1 MLHMH
6 HCDFV
11 KAQNPPK
18 GSKDALGEMA
28 SDCILMRTRL
38 VSRVITNLYDEAL
51 RPFGLNSPQFALLLV
66 ISVREPASR
75 SEIGRFHHQER
86 STLTRNLKIMLTEGW
101 IEEVPGNSG
110 GRARPIRLSKAG
122 RRLLQSVI
130 TAWRGAQAEAQKLL
144 GADGAG
150 TIMDIA
156 SQIMKPQPTV

>member
-6 HCDFV
+6 HGDFV

-18 GSKDALGEMA
+18 GSKDALVEMA

-75 SEIGRFHHQER
+75 SQIGRFPHQGR
-86 STLTRNLKIMLTEGW
+86 CTLPRNLKIMLTQPSFKK
-101 IEEVPGNSG
+101 VPVNSHT
-110 GRARPIRLSKAG
+110 PPLP
-122 RRLLQSVI
+122 L
-130 TAWRGAQAEAQKLL
+130 
-144 GADGAG
+144 
-150 TIMDIA
+150 
-156 SQIMKPQPTV
+156 

>member
-6 HCDFV
+6 HGDFV
-11 KAQNPPK
+11 KAKNPPK
-18 GSKDALGEMA
+18 GSKDALVEMP

-66 ISVREPASR
+66 LSVREPASP

-101 IEEVPGNSG
+101 IEEAPGNSA
-110 GRARPIRLSKAG
+110 GRDRPISLSKADRRLSK
-122 RRLLQSVI
+122 SVI
-130 TAWRGAQAEAQKLL
+130 TSSRGTE
-144 GADGAG
+144 
-150 TIMDIA
+150 TERH
-156 SQIMKPQPTV
+156 